1 MKAQT
6 ALGLVILGVVT
17 IIAVIGLVLLFTR
30 AGTSGFAILQNPQQH
45 ITQQIRTP
53 AFIINGGYANL
64 YYLPYCERSLQL
76 AGIPVPH
83 NQFNCYVMPTRLPAS
98 QEGEYYYTT
107 ERGVQAQTASVA
119 CYANSISMQG
129 KEADV
134 RETILTRLVK
144 QQNEDPEMQWS
155 STTINGEEVP
165 VCWVSEHVLP
175 AP

>member
-30 AGTSGFAILQNPQQH
+30 AGTEGAAILQNPQQH
-45 ITQQIRTP
+45 IAQQVRTP

-64 YYLPYCERSLQL
+64 YYLPSCERSLQL

-83 NQFNCYVMPTRLPAS
+83 NQFNCFVLPNRIPAS
-98 QEGEYYYTT
+98 NPGEYYYGGQ
-107 ERGVQAQTASVA
+107 RGEAAQSASVA
-119 CYANSISMQG
+119 CYANSVSIQG
-129 KEADV
+129 TEADIRDLV
-134 RETILTRLVK
+134 LNKLVK
-144 QQNEDPEMQWS
+144 RPNKDPEMQWG
-155 STTINGEEVP
+155 STMINNEEVP
-165 VCWVSEHVLP
+165 VCWVSKQVLP